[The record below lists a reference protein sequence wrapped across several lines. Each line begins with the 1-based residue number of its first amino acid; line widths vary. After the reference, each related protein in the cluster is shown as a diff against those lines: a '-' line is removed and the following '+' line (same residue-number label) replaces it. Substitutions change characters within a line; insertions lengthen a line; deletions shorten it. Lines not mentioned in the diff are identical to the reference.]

1 MMYLAFKRI
10 FSKRNALLQQFLTH
24 FKLHALYFFV
34 FNTACYLVTQQYFW
48 PNLFANNGVLLTSV
62 AQPFRYMNA
71 YCGPSGE
78 SLTNYV
84 AFL

>member
-1 MMYLAFKRI
+1 MANLLAQKMFKNYQ
-10 FSKRNALLQQFLTH
+10 SPLLRPHTVNQ
-24 FKLHALYFFV
+24 YFFV
-34 FNTACYLVTQQYFW
+34 FNTLCYLVTQPYFW
-48 PNLFANNGVLLTSV
+48 PNLFANNGALLTSV

-71 YCGPSGE
+71 HCGPSGE